1 MCTILFKVKIS
12 VIWLFFNFFLFSLTL
27 FCFHLVCLSI
37 FLSCVHP
44 SLQTRCTLRSWR
56 VKPSVRSLTWLSTT
70 WLHSRHSLTLPPP
83 PPPLWRSPPSS
94 GTPGVQTSST
104 SFLSFFFFHS
114 TTFQTELWLISQ
126 YPWLRN
132 LYGEFEKNVVVL
144 GLQDLLIQNTK
155 GYKCGPRQIVPP
167 FSSAPYCCQM
177 STLFSDPR
185 TFL

>member
-104 SFLSFFFFHS
+104 SFLSFFFSFHNFS
-114 TTFQTELWLISQ
+114 DRTVI
-126 YPWLRN
+126 
-132 LYGEFEKNVVVL
+132 
-144 GLQDLLIQNTK
+144 DLSIPLVTK
-155 GYKCGPRQIVPP
+155 FVWRIWKKCG
-167 FSSAPYCCQM
+167 
-177 STLFSDPR
+177 R
-185 TFL
+185 TRFTRLADSKYQGI